1 MAAHG
6 SLTRRA
12 LLSADDER
20 AIHHLLMRYATG
32 IDTRDWP
39 LFRTCFARD
48 CEADYGRFGRWRGPR
63 EITEYMEGAHRHMGA
78 TLHRISNIV
87 VESCN
92 DEIVARSYV
101 DAILMDQ
108 IQGVTHRATGYYDD
122 CLIRT
127 SAGWR
132 ISRRKFTMVKAG
144 LDG

>member
-1 MAAHG
+1 MAAHC

-12 LLSADDER
+12 PLGAEDER
-20 AIHHLLMRYATG
+20 AIHHLLLRYATG

-39 LFRTCFARD
+39 LFRTCFAQD
-48 CEADYGRFGRWRGPR
+48 CEADYGNFGHWRGQR
-63 EITEYMEGAHRHMGA
+63 DITEYMERAHRHMGE
-78 TLHRISNIV
+78 TLHRITNIV
-87 VESCN
+87 VENRN

-101 DAILMDQ
+101 DAMLTDQ
-108 IQGVTHRATGYYDD
+108 VQGVTHRATGYYDD

-127 SAGWR
+127 ADGWR